1 MSELGSK
8 VPWWRKINLFGC
20 SQHVTSEEHLQE
32 LIHASEE
39 DGIINAAEGEM
50 FSSIIEFGETIVR
63 EVMVP
68 RTEMHCC
75 PIDASLDTLI
85 DTIIKYGHTR
95 IPVYEQT
102 IDRIVGVVYAKDL
115 LKYWGESKTEISLQQ
130 LMRTTYFV
138 PETKRVEEL
147 LREFRTKRKH
157 IAIAI
162 DEYGGTSGLITL
174 EDLIE
179 EIVGDIKDEYDT
191 EDPLLVE
198 EKDGVILVDARLG
211 LDELEDYYDLS
222 EFERDQFDS
231 VGGLLLH
238 HLGYV
243 PPVGEEVVLDRLK
256 MVVVASDER
265 AIYRVRVCPIVAH
278 SAHDAQPS
286 PIDSDDSRDA
296 SIERHDS

>member
-1 MSELGSK
+1 MSDSGSK

-85 DTIIKYGHTR
+85 GTIIKYGHTR
-95 IPVYEQT
+95 IPVYDQT

-198 EKDGVILVDARLG
+198 EKDGTILVDARLG

-243 PPVGEEVVLDRLK
+243 PKVGEEVVLERLK
-256 MVVVASDER
+256 MVVLASDER
-265 AIYRVRVCPIVAH
+265 AIYRVRVCPIVVIV
-278 SAHDAQPS
+278 AHDAQPS
-286 PIDSDDSRDA
+286 PIDSDDGHDA

>member
-1 MSELGSK
+1 MSDSGSK
-8 VPWWRKINLFGC
+8 VPWWRKFNPFGY

-75 PIDASLDTLI
+75 PVDAGLDTLI
-85 DTIIKYGHTR
+85 DTIIKCGHTR
-95 IPVYEQT
+95 IPIYDQT
-102 IDRIVGVVYAKDL
+102 IDHIVGVVYAKDL
-115 LKYWGESKTEISLQQ
+115 LRYWGKPKGDVSIKK

-147 LREFRTKRKH
+147 LGQFRTQRKH

-162 DEYGGTSGLITL
+162 DEYGGTSGMITL

-179 EIVGDIKDEYDT
+179 EIVGDIKDEYDI
-191 EDPLLVE
+191 EDPQIIE
-198 EKDGVILVDARLG
+198 DDDGTTLVDARLG
-211 LDELEDYYDLS
+211 LDELEDYYHLS

-231 VGGLLLH
+231 VGGLMLH

-243 PPVGEEVVLDRLK
+243 PKEGEEVVLEHLK
-256 MVVVASDER
+256 LVVLVSDER
-265 AIYRVRVCPIVAH
+265 AIYRVRVSPIVAQNSNDAEKAIVDNH
-278 SAHDAQPS
+278 GDHKTFNSAS
-286 PIDSDDSRDA
+286 
-296 SIERHDS
+296 

>member
-1 MSELGSK
+1 MSGSGSK
-8 VPWWRKINLFGC
+8 VPWWRRICFLSNSK
-20 SQHVTSEEHLQE
+20 HVTSEEHLQE

-39 DGIINAAEGEM
+39 DGIINATEGEM

-75 PIDASLDTLI
+75 PIDACLETLI
-85 DTIIKYGHTR
+85 ETIITYGHTR
-95 IPVYEQT
+95 IPIYDQT
-102 IDRIVGVVYAKDL
+102 IDHIVGVVYAKDL
-115 LKYWGESKTEISLQQ
+115 LKYWGESKREISLQQ

-147 LREFRTKRKH
+147 LCEFRTKRKH

-191 EDPLLVE
+191 EDSLLTE
-198 EKDGVILVDARLG
+198 EEDGTIIVDARFSLA
-211 LDELEDYYDLS
+211 ELEDYYDLS
-222 EFERDQFDS
+222 ESERDQFDS

-243 PPVGEEVVLDRLK
+243 PKVGEEVIHGQLK
-256 MVVVASDER
+256 MIVLASDER
-265 AIYRVRVCPIVAH
+265 TISRIRVCPLVDNHDESSEFNRNIVPATL
-278 SAHDAQPS
+278 HDN
-286 PIDSDDSRDA
+286 
-296 SIERHDS
+296 

>member
-1 MSELGSK
+1 MMSDSDSK
-8 VPWWRKINLFGC
+8 VPWWRKIFLFGG

-39 DGIINAAEGEM
+39 DGIINATEGEM

-75 PIDASLDTLI
+75 PIDACLDTLI
-85 DTIIKYGHTR
+85 ETIITYGHTR
-95 IPVYEQT
+95 IPVYDQT
-102 IDRIVGVVYAKDL
+102 VDHIVGVVYAKDL
-115 LKYWGESKTEISLQQ
+115 LKYWGESKEGISLQQ

-147 LREFRTKRKH
+147 LREFRTQRKH

-179 EIVGDIKDEYDT
+179 EIIGDIKDEYDSEDTLLT
-191 EDPLLVE
+191 EE
-198 EKDGVILVDARLG
+198 EDGTIIVDARLS
-211 LDELEDYYDLS
+211 LAELEDYYDLS

-243 PPVGEEVVLDRLK
+243 PKVGEEVIHEQLK
-256 MVVVASDER
+256 MVVLASDER
-265 AIYRVRVCPIVAH
+265 TISRVRVCPIVA
-278 SAHDAQPS
+278 STKES
-286 PIDSDDSRDA
+286 SESYRDA
-296 SIERHDS
+296 APTTLHDS